1 MNRLRHILFVLVWLM
16 IAAGCSDG
24 AGVSDLKTER
34 MESPVGIDVAIP
46 RFSWRADKIQ
56 MAYRV
61 VVAGSLHDMAKG
73 AYLFDSGRVDS
84 SESEDIEY
92 RGVPLEPC
100 TRYYW
105 KVSVWDSEDRKTESG
120 TAFFETGLLGRGF
133 SKACWMGSSRMK
145 LSRYRKDYLI
155 DYDFT
160 LGKSGS
166 VSSFVFGAK
175 DRMNYVQLSFDF
187 SGQPEMILSFVERGV
202 NSEIARKQLPSDVA
216 TSGVHH
222 VSLDVKGSDGYDIR
236 VSMDGRDISSD
247 RYFHCPAEN
256 AYLYDIGFCQK
267 PGQPVEFANITV
279 SDNNW
284 GRLLYSNSDRFEI
297 SGEGELTLL
306 SLAEEC
312 SAPMLRRTINVKDK
326 LESARLYACTRGIY
340 EFYVNGSKVGDGWF
354 NPSGTADGG
363 QLLYDTYDITGMLKT
378 GKNGLGVMLGN
389 GLAEGEDHRSFL
401 AMIVLK
407 YRNGTSETV
416 ISDENWKCFDRGPV
430 LENRLNRGEDY
441 DARKSVTDWT
451 SPDFDDSSWG
461 NAALAGY
468 PSDSIGFKGNTGLP
482 VLVTNVVKA
491 ESVSR
496 SGSGFEYDF
505 GQEITGVE
513 HLLEMRGRSG
523 DRIEIRFPGAETDHY
538 IFRGDSQG
546 ESWNP
551 SFTVHTFRSFTI
563 EGLEEPLALEKV
575 EALVLDIN

>member
-1 MNRLRHILFVLVWLM
+1 M

-24 AGVSDLKTER
+24 AGVSDLRTEHLQ
-34 MESPVGIDVAIP
+34 SPLGIDVEIP

-61 VVAGSLHDMAKG
+61 VVAGSLYDMAKG

-105 KVSVWDSEDRKTESG
+105 KVSVWDRDGRKSESG
-120 TAFFETGLLGRGF
+120 TAFFETGLLDGGF
-133 SKACWMGSSRMK
+133 SKACWIGSSRMK

-160 LGKSGS
+160 LGKSGN

-222 VSLDVKGSDGYDIR
+222 VSLDVKGSGGYDIR

-247 RYFHCPAEN
+247 HYFHCPTEN
-256 AYLYDIGFCQK
+256 AFLYDIGFCQK
-267 PGQPVEFANITV
+267 PGQPVEFANISV

-297 SGEGELTLL
+297 SGEGELLLL
-306 SLAEEC
+306 SPAEEC

-326 LESARLYACTRGIY
+326 LESARLYACARGIY
-340 EFYVNGSKVGDGWF
+340 EFYVNGSRAGDGWF
-354 NPSGTADGG
+354 NPSGTADDGR
-363 QLLYDTYDITGMLKT
+363 LLYDTYDITEMLRP
-378 GKNGLGVMLGN
+378 GKNGFGVMLGN
-389 GLAEGEDHRSFL
+389 GTNEGDDFRTFL
-401 AMIVLK
+401 AMIALK
-407 YRNGTSETV
+407 YRDGTSETV
-416 ISDENWKCFDRGPV
+416 VSDENWKCFDRGSV
-430 LENRLNRGEDY
+430 LENSLYGGEDY
-441 DARKSVTDWT
+441 DARKAVRDWT
-451 SPDFDDSSWG
+451 NPDFDDSSWG
-461 NAALAGY
+461 NAEIAGH
-468 PSDSIGFKGNTGLP
+468 PSDSVRFKGNTSPP
-482 VLVTNVVKA
+482 VRVTRIVK
-491 ESVSR
+491 SVSMSS
-496 SGSGFEYDF
+496 SGTGFVYDF

-513 HLLEMRGRSG
+513 HLIEMKGQSG
-523 DRIEIRFPGAETDHY
+523 KVIEIRFPGAETDHY

-551 SFTVHTFRSFTI
+551 RFTVHTFRSFTI